1 MEKQQPLAKIAL
13 KPALQ
18 LFAQSNLRHH
28 KEHILPLCQHLLRQ
42 FYIYLRFSRSRC
54 AMQQHR
60 PLSRPKMSP
69 NLIKGPLLPLAQHW
83 QSLLRDPLRGK
94 RDTLQKE
101 LWRLA
106 ALNALLPNRK
116 SRIRRLIN
124 LTHSTEVII
133 CQNLPK
139 LQLLPLNCRKLHNP
153 IYLLIFQWLTKP
165 LQRHLTPIGIS
176 ESPHNTNHLPL
187 PEMHP
192 HSCTRRH
199 LAPSSSVLSCSC
211 GLSGSGSSSCSS
223 RFVCSG
229 SPG

>member
-1 MEKQQPLAKIAL
+1 
-13 KPALQ
+13 
-18 LFAQSNLRHH
+18 
-28 KEHILPLCQHLLRQ
+28 
-42 FYIYLRFSRSRC
+42 
-54 AMQQHR
+54 
-60 PLSRPKMSP
+60 MSP

-101 LWRLA
+101 LWRLT

-139 LQLLPLNCRKLHNP
+139 LQLLPLNCRKLHNS

-199 LAPSSSVLSCSC
+199 LAPSSIACPVCPSRIACPVCPSRIACPVCGGGPSCS
-211 GLSGSGSSSCSS
+211 GLSFRGGP
-223 RFVCSG
+223 VCSG
-229 SPG
+229 GGIIVQKRIGKQIQDLLFKFNRQNNTNKKIA